1 MEVVFNIVYNSTEEG
16 KKQAGIIR
24 QALIAKGLKYQDK
37 EDAISY
43 MPADMEAYVES
54 DFIDPFEITADKI
67 QETLEHFTVED
78 GIVRYDGMTIEE
90 YQRNIDE
97 INGIEKLNKHT
108 IYDLTEKDEQD
119 YGDEDQND
127 VMNTIRKHL
136 PDDD

>member
-16 KKQAGIIR
+16 KKQAAIIR

-43 MPADMEAYVES
+43 MPADMEAYV
-54 DFIDPFEITADKI
+54 DAPFFDQFEITAENI
-67 QETLEHFTVED
+67 QDELNHLEVVDGTYYYYGADFFAERAKED
-78 GIVRYDGMTIEE
+78 AKLKKDLKE
-90 YQRNIDE
+90 YFRAQAEND
-97 INGIEKLNKHT
+97 
-108 IYDLTEKDEQD
+108 DDD

-127 VMNTIRKHL
+127 VMNVIRKHL

>member
-16 KKQAGIIR
+16 KKQAAIIR
-24 QALIAKGLKYQDK
+24 RALIAKGLKYQDK

-67 QETLEHFTVED
+67 QETLEHFTVKD
-78 GIVRYDGMTIEE
+78 GVVRYDGMTIDE
-90 YQRNIDE
+90 YQHHIDE
-97 INGIEKLNKHT
+97 INGIEKLNKHM
-108 IYDLTEKDEQD
+108 IDEQD

-127 VMNTIRKHL
+127 VMNIIRKHL